1 MAVPTQSEIE
11 DVLDWC
17 ADAEKFTLG
26 THFDGETYEHGVSA
40 TILWMQ
46 GRSQSSITKEAP

>member
-1 MAVPTQSEIE
+1 MDVPTQSEID

-17 ADAEKFTLG
+17 ADAEKFALG
-26 THFDGETYEHGVSA
+26 THFDGATYEQGVSA

-46 GRSQSSITKEAP
+46 GRGEHPRD